1 LAKKSSLSLKDDTFS
16 KMTTSKELF
25 QIELNEKIWT
35 SGPQRFAQIPL
46 WARQGLSR
54 PSSKFGLEKTMDSRS
69 TRKLS
74 GFKFDDKERKL
85 KPYANLTIYPSIDP
99 YPPQLRAQL
108 RLLMEENPWIIEG
121 NEILQQLII
130 SKSTRS
136 VVPRKEEN
144 LDEGNL
150 DKWKNQ
156 TSIFVPYLRKEMTPA
171 QLELWLDNYF
181 KKLDLDSIIFD
192 IFIFVQEQGR
202 SCIGMFPAERKSNG
216 KFSLPEAFKIIRP
229 EFLRRP
235 IKDYDTDELAAVEVT
250 SYTGNGSLLN
260 SKRCVYFNL
269 SKNLQAFADFYG
281 RSAIR
286 DLVDVG
292 LTQLQIYGIDWKQ
305 ATITTWH
312 QSPIFKHT
320 FPSKNWSEVK
330 TLMDDFNQ
338 AMEGSLNKVVSVSNN
353 VELLNP
359 NGTDSGDIAGLNN
372 IEERAFEVIAGR
384 LGIPKYMFS
393 RGKDGNLGGNT
404 NREEIEAFLNTKIKP
419 KQELFEH
426 IIEDQCYDRI
436 LAILFEI
443 EPEYV
448 GELPVKL
455 LHNFEKP
462 NISTPITI
470 DEWNIWMSLVDRNIT
485 TMEQVMEHFGL
496 RNMMVENSPTLG
508 TDTTP
513 AVKTFNPLQKT
524 HHPTWENK
532 PTGRFPNDTLNKNSQ
547 IFPHS
552 TIGDLTKNKTDLL
565 KAIKSK
571 ISADTKSDKFKNK
584 LQREHLSKIDKLN
597 KDKKIWQKTREAEFL
612 KNHK

>member
-1 LAKKSSLSLKDDTFS
+1 LTKKLIPKDDTLS
-16 KMTTSKELF
+16 RMTTSNEIF
-25 QIELNEKIWT
+25 QLELNEKIWT
-35 SGPQRFAQIPL
+35 SGPQRFAQIPS
-46 WARQGLSR
+46 WAERGLSR
-54 PSSKFGLEKTMDSRS
+54 PPSKFGLEKTMNSKQ
-69 TRKLS
+69 TKKLS
-74 GFKFDDKERKL
+74 SFRFDQKENKI
-85 KPYANLTIYPSIDP
+85 KPYKSLTIFPSIDP
-99 YPPQLRAQL
+99 YSPQLRAQL

-136 VVPRKEEN
+136 LVPRQEED
-144 LDEGNL
+144 LPEGTL
-150 DKWKNQ
+150 DKWKNGTKLLIPLLKQ
-156 TSIFVPYLRKEMTPA
+156 EMTPA
-171 QLELWLDNYF
+171 QLESWLDNYF
-181 KKLDLDSIIFD
+181 KKLDLDSLVFD
-192 IFIFVQEQGR
+192 IFLFVQEQGR
-202 SCIGMFPAERKSNG
+202 SCIGMFPAERKANG
-216 KFSLPEAFKIIRP
+216 KFPLPQGFKIIRP

-235 IKDYDTDELAAVEVT
+235 IKDFDTDELAAVEVT
-250 SYTGNGSLLN
+250 SYTGNGSLLDA
-260 SKRCVYFNL
+260 KRCVYFNL

-281 RSAIR
+281 KSAIR

-338 AMEGSLNKVVSVSNN
+338 AMEGSLNKVVSISNN

-359 NGTDSGDIAGLNN
+359 NGTDSGDIAGLNS

-393 RGKDGNLGGNT
+393 RGKEGNMGGNS
-404 NREEIEAFLNTKIKP
+404 NREEIEAFLNTKVKP

-426 IIEDQCYDRI
+426 IIEDQCYDKI

-443 EPEYV
+443 EPEHV
-448 GELPVKL
+448 GELPIKL

-462 NISTPITI
+462 NISTPITL

-496 RNMMVENSPTLG
+496 RNMMVENSPTMG

-513 AVKTFNPLQKT
+513 TQKVFNPFEKT

-532 PTGRFPNDTLNKNSQ
+532 PTGRYPNDSLNKNSQ

-552 TIGDLTKNKTDLL
+552 TIGDLTKNKTELL

-571 ISADTKSDKFKNK
+571 ISADTKSDKHKAK
-584 LQREHLSKIDKLN
+584 LEREFQTKHDKLA
-597 KDKKIWQKTREAEFL
+597 KDKTTWETKRENEFL
-612 KNHK
+612 AKKM